1 YLSPSWYNVG
11 TNAPILMLYLFSFD
25 WQKSFVFAHRSCQ
38 KLKMAKIRLLNN
50 LNELL
55 NLILL

>member
-1 YLSPSWYNVG
+1 
-11 TNAPILMLYLFSFD
+11 MLYLLSFD
-25 WQKSFVFAHRSCQ
+25 WQKFFVFAHQSCQ
-38 KLKMAKIRLLNN
+38 KLKMAKICLLNN

>member
-1 YLSPSWYNVG
+1 
-11 TNAPILMLYLFSFD
+11 MLYLLSFD

-38 KLKMAKIRLLNN
+38 KLKMTKIRLLNN

>member
-1 YLSPSWYNVG
+1 
-11 TNAPILMLYLFSFD
+11 MLYLLSFD
-25 WQKSFVFAHRSCQ
+25 WQKAFVFAHQSCQ